1 MGTWASCLRFAVG
14 SHVFVVELEAS
25 EELEAE
31 EIGGDGDGWV
41 AVVVAVVVVV
51 VVVAICVIW
60 GLSMLIWVGS
70 LMAAESRL
78 MGTFL
83 AAEMGE

>member
-1 MGTWASCLRFAVG
+1 
-14 SHVFVVELEAS
+14 VELEAS

-41 AVVVAVVVVV
+41 VVVAVVAVVVVV
-51 VVVAICVIW
+51 AICSIW
-60 GLSMLIWVGS
+60 GLSWVRS
-70 LMAAESRL
+70 LMVAAVAAGSRL

-83 AAEMGE
+83 AAEM